1 MWPHQGRV
9 EGKDHLP
16 GPPGHAL
23 FHEPQDTIG
32 LRDHKGTPLTHGQ
45 PAVRQ
50 ATSVLL
56 CKAPFHPPTCTNACS
71 YPYPGAGLYTGS
83 YCLPACPGLPK
94 WQHRL
99 MVCQPLFKSEEGL
112 FRGTYYSEHQ
122 TFLKISHYFLTR
134 TVGHSFSW
142 ETYCECYGITEHMV
156 TPRVSND
163 LKIYSRSTLVPYEQ
177 SCLPLSILATLQVFS
192 ESLSISH
199 NHFAFLTSYVMAA
212 DASSTSPQHWWAL
225 LLYFLT
231 SI

>member
-122 TFLKISHYFLTR
+122 TFLKISHYFLSR
-134 TVGHSFSW
+134 TVSHSFSW

-163 LKIYSRSTLVPYEQ
+163 LKIYFGSIWTVLPAIVHFGHTSSLRIIVHLPQPLCLPYQLCNGSRCQQYITSTLMSP
-177 SCLPLSILATLQVFS
+177 ITVFS
-192 ESLSISH
+192 YKYLGK
-199 NHFAFLTSYVMAA
+199 F
-212 DASSTSPQHWWAL
+212 
-225 LLYFLT
+225 
-231 SI
+231 